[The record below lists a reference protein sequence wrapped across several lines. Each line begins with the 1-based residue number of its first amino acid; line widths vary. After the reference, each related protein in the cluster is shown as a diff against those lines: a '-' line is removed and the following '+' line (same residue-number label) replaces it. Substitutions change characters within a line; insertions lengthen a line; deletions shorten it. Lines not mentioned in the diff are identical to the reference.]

1 MVVAAAVAAAVGTT
15 VVVASVLVASWFVV
29 QRVVSVVGGSTAT
42 VVLAAGAAAAVVGG
56 GGGVI
61 VPCTAHCSRQVVPS
75 LQCVANDLSDIV
87 FNGCG
92 ARVNARK
99 ERGTTVCQMHVL
111 FCSHCF
117 ALCNGVAVESEK
129 LR

>member
-1 MVVAAAVAAAVGTT
+1 MVVAVAAAAAAVGTT

-42 VVLAAGAAAAVVGG
+42 VVLAAGVGTAAAVVGG
-56 GGGVI
+56 GAV
-61 VPCTAHCSRQVVPS
+61 VVACTAHFSRQIVPS

-92 ARVNARK
+92 ARVDARK
-99 ERGTTVCQMHVL
+99 ERGTTVCQMNVL
-111 FCSHCF
+111 FYSHCF
-117 ALCNGVAVESEK
+117 ALCNGGAVESEK
-129 LR
+129 

>member
-1 MVVAAAVAAAVGTT
+1 MVVAVAAAAVGTT

-29 QRVVSVVGGSTAT
+29 QRVVSGVGGATAT
-42 VVLAAGAAAAVVGG
+42 VVLAAGVVGAGVVGG
-56 GGGVI
+56 GGVVGA
-61 VPCTAHCSRQVVPS
+61 CTAHFSRQIVPS

-99 ERGTTVCQMHVL
+99 ERGTTVSDACPIVHIVQWW
-111 FCSHCF
+111 
-117 ALCNGVAVESEK
+117 
-129 LR
+129 

>member
-1 MVVAAAVAAAVGTT
+1 MVVAVAAAAAAVGTT

-42 VVLAAGAAAAVVGG
+42 VVLAAVVGAAGGVGG
-56 GGGVI
+56 GVGVA
-61 VPCTAHCSRQVVPS
+61 CTAHFSRQIVPS

-92 ARVNARK
+92 ARVDARK
-99 ERGTTVCQMHVL
+99 ERGTTVSDACPIVHV
-111 FCSHCF
+111 
-117 ALCNGVAVESEK
+117 VQWW
-129 LR
+129 